1 MWPSVLKLDISG
13 IPEAWIG
20 IEEAAHY
27 YATGS
32 VAYAY
37 GDVCARLHGGIS
49 RLTARRSY
57 VDVQPILAVRGPCA
71 AGKLLSAQP
80 RLTRFN
86 DKLFTR
92 DRHTCAY
99 CGSVHPASQL
109 EREHVLPYS
118 RGGRDTWTNVVTSCR
133 PCNQRKADRTPEE
146 AGMPLL
152 YVPYVPSRWED
163 LILQARRGHVLGDQM
178 AFLMAGLPAH
188 SRLADLKLA

>member
-27 YATGS
+27 YATDS
-32 VAYAY
+32 VAYSY

-57 VDVQPILAVRGPCA
+57 VDVHPILAVRGPCA

-86 DKLFTR
+86 DKLVTR

-118 RGGRDTWTNVVTSCR
+118 RGGRDTWTNVVTSCH
-133 PCNQRKADRTPEE
+133 
-146 AGMPLL
+146 L
-152 YVPYVPSRWED
+152 S
-163 LILQARRGHVLGDQM
+163 LGD
-178 AFLMAGLPAH
+178 ALPVGGRMRRRPRPASITGVATTGKGH
-188 SRLADLKLA
+188 QFGSRVRGAAR